1 MSSVSSDSRWTC
13 RHRSSMLQ
21 SWHLQLHL
29 LKITC
34 SGKLWG
40 IKFSTLMLKTRT
52 VSAQTDASDNS
63 LMGGS
68 SWASNCNF
76 ESECK
81 ADYLQSA
88 KMRWSNELKFSVHD
102 TQIFGRSTQM
112 IWTIRYLS
120 TWVCC
125 HPMCQ
130 MQFCKPRLLHVAG
143 HLPLIPI
150 STFHLIHQESSRN

>member
-88 KMRWSNELKFSVHD
+88 RMRWSNELKFSVLYMTHK
-102 TQIFGRSTQM
+102 
-112 IWTIRYLS
+112 YLDAVHKWS
-120 TWVCC
+120 GQLGTLAHEFVATRCVRCSSVNQDCC
-125 HPMCQ
+125 MWQDICLLY
-130 MQFCKPRLLHVAG
+130 QF
-143 HLPLIPI
+143 PLSI
-150 STFHLIHQESSRN
+150 